1 LDTEANQTIKTT
13 IKTVAILSQAERF
26 ELLAKGALLSGPKKF
41 KKLESLQELY
51 KFSEK
56 SAIGTRLIIDLQY
69 APELTSENLRRL
81 RSYGWNN
88 ILLVTPKK
96 DSEQIKRI
104 CQERSE
110 ALLVMP
116 SNPRLSTLAEKMTER
131 EITIMQHLAD
141 GLKIN
146 AIAQVMHYSPTTVK
160 RSMKE
165 ACQRTGYSKRITLL
179 ADLFRQ
185 GVIK

>member
-1 LDTEANQTIKTT
+1 
-13 IKTVAILSQAERF
+13 
-26 ELLAKGALLSGPKKF
+26 
-41 KKLESLQELY
+41 
-51 KFSEK
+51 
-56 SAIGTRLIIDLQY
+56 
-69 APELTSENLRRL
+69 
-81 RSYGWNN
+81 
-88 ILLVTPKK
+88 
-96 DSEQIKRI
+96 
-104 CQERSE
+104 
-110 ALLVMP
+110 
-116 SNPRLSTLAEKMTER
+116 MTER
-131 EITIMQHLAD
+131 EIAIMQHLAD